1 MRISNFELMQRE
13 NLVRVSAMV
22 EWEDCEQ
29 PVREI
34 YIETEKTFSADISCN
49 PHSFLVGCIIP
60 AMHFGE
66 KRIALDAKICPGL
79 KEGLET
85 VMALMKEW
93 SDGKYAPLTIE
104 AKTSSVVYPS
114 GSQRQAGLFLSG
126 GIDSLAALQINKMVY
141 PKEHPGHVKDCLLV
155 HGFDIGGVVE
165 RGMKY
170 HVFDRAKAALS
181 AVAEDAEVNLI
192 PVYTNIRHL
201 CDERDLWLDKFFGA
215 VLASVAHAFVT
226 RLNLVYIASSYDIP
240 NLVPCGSHPMLDP
253 EYSSYNMRIRH
264 RDVALS
270 RLDKLRLIAK
280 WDVAFQNFR
289 VCLANVKGRLN
300 CGKCEKCVR
309 TMTELVAL
317 GILDKT
323 KAFIENDI
331 SADQLSNFNIK
342 IRHREPFYV
351 EMLPLLKERGR
362 DDLVGTI
369 YKMLG
374 RRAG

>member
-1 MRISNFELMQRE
+1 MRISNFERTQRE
-13 NLVRVSAMV
+13 NLVRVSATV
-22 EWEDCEQ
+22 KWEDCEQ

-34 YIETEKTFSADISCN
+34 YIETEKFFSSDISCN
-49 PHSFLVGCIIP
+49 PHSFLVGCVIP

-66 KRIALDAKICPGL
+66 KRVVLDAEICPSL

-85 VMALMKEW
+85 VMALMKQW
-93 SDGKYAPLTIE
+93 SNGKYAPLTIE
-104 AKTSSVVYPS
+104 AKTGSVVYRS
-114 GSQRQAGLFLSG
+114 DRRRQAGLFLSG

-141 PKEHPGHVKDCLLV
+141 PKEHPGHIKDCLLV

-170 HVFDRAKAALS
+170 HVFDRAKDALS
-181 AVAEDAEVNLI
+181 RVAEDAEVNLI

-201 CDERDLWLDKFFGA
+201 CDERDLWLDKFFSA
-215 VLASVAHAFVT
+215 VLASIGHAFVT
-226 RLNLVYIASSYDIP
+226 RLNLIYIASSYDIP

-280 WDVAFQNFR
+280 WDVAFQHFR
-289 VCLANVKGRLN
+289 VCLANVKTRLN
-300 CGKCEKCVR
+300 CGKCEKCIR
-309 TMTELVAL
+309 TMAELEAL

-331 SADQLSNFNIK
+331 SADQLSTFNIK
-342 IRHREPFYV
+342 IRHREPFYR
-351 EMLPLLKERGR
+351 EMLPLLKKRGR
-362 DDLVGTI
+362 DDLVETI

-374 RRAG
+374 QRAG